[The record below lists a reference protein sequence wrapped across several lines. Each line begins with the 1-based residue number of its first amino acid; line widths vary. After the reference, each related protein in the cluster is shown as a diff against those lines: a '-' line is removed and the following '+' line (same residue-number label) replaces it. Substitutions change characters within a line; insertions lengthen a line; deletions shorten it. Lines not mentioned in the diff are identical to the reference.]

1 MINLA
6 RFRIPSQLGLTFHI
20 IIPMMGFLLFMGG
33 IIFSWSFYLSQATIE
48 NELTRDIEKTRSIVK
63 LSLNNTLGDIKTDLI
78 ELSVSLAFKKAII
91 NGDSDFI
98 EQSLY
103 NLISSRHGYIL
114 DILEIFKDGKRWID
128 AGIIEAPD
136 IHFTEKDNHNLS
148 KLPKWKH
155 FSFNTTTGVR
165 SILICAVP
173 IINDQTG
180 KINGI
185 LYGGI
190 DLNSNTSFLE
200 NLKTAAAAEDA
211 VLISQKKLLI
221 GTNTPSILT
230 VNRLVNWAEKS
241 FPNNYVIKNDTIF
254 STIQLLPNQAE
265 TPLLFSFSRINPTF
279 QSIKQIF
286 LKSFGVMLS
295 LAIALSVAATWI
307 MQKRILTA
315 LKKLTDYAYLV
326 ANGTREASFIRGKVR
341 EFNQLGDTL
350 EAMVNNINEKSTY
363 ISNLFSS
370 AKAPII
376 NCDPY
381 GKIIDMNPAAKSL
394 VGMSHKQLNNNDLR
408 ELFPDQ
414 YLPDIEENLAVAASG
429 QTAPSLEV
437 PLITKPEAEK
447 LFFTWTFSPVKMG
460 PSEKAI
466 FILLQGQNITE
477 NKNAVKK
484 ALESEGRLRQIIDL
498 LPQEIFA
505 NDIDGKFLLV
515 NKNKAEKLHNSA
527 DFITGKFLNDIINN
541 HDEVSRI
548 QDDNRR
554 VIGLNEK
561 LSLEESYID
570 TERNI
575 HWFETTKVPY
585 TSAATNMQA
594 ILTISMDITRIK
606 EAENSLQH
614 INRELTDRVSMRTV
628 ELENANTALMKS
640 MDELRQTQNK
650 LVETEKMASLGE
662 LVAGIAH
669 EVNTPLGIGVTGT
682 SYLKEITDNLQ
693 SQFSDNSLK
702 KSDLEKYIATSSV
715 ALVNIVK
722 NLDRAA
728 KLISD
733 FKQLAVD
740 QSSDDLRTI
749 NLYDYIQGILISLKP
764 KLNDH
769 SHILEIKCPKNL
781 DITTSPGSLMLVLS
795 NLIINSIT
803 HAFPDNDHGLIV
815 IKAEK
820 NGNGILF
827 NYSDNGIGMDE
838 EQLLKIF
845 DPFFTTKRS
854 EGSTGLGMH
863 LVYNIVTRALK
874 GRIECKS
881 AIGEGTSFEIWF
893 PANSSDESGEISP

>member
-1 MINLA
+1 MMN
-6 RFRIPSQLGLTFHI
+6 RKKFGVPSQLGLTFQI
-20 IIPMMGFLLFMGG
+20 IIPMMGFLILMGG
-33 IIFSWSFYLSQATIE
+33 IIFSWSFYLSQSTIK
-48 NELTRDIEKTRSIVK
+48 NELTRDIEKTKSIVE
-63 LSLNNTLGDIKTDLI
+63 LSLDNTLGDLKNDLI
-78 ELSVSLAFKKAII
+78 ELSVSPAFKKAII
-91 NGDSDFI
+91 NENSDFI

-103 NLISSRHGYIL
+103 NLISSKTGYML
-114 DILEIFKDGKRWID
+114 DILEIFKDGKRWVD
-128 AGIIEAPD
+128 AGIIETPA
-136 IHFTEKDNHNLS
+136 IKFTKKDNSLTT
-148 KLPKWKH
+148 LPAWKH
-155 FSFNTTTGVR
+155 LSFNTADGSR
-165 SILICAVP
+165 SLLICAVP
-173 IINDQTG
+173 IANDQTG
-180 KINGI
+180 EISGI
-185 LYGGI
+185 LYSGI
-190 DLNSNTSFLE
+190 DLNSNASFLE
-200 NLKTAAAAEDA
+200 DLKTASSAVDA
-211 VLISQKKLLI
+211 VLISQNKLLI
-221 GTNTPSILT
+221 STNNPSIPT
-230 VNRLVNWAEKS
+230 VRKLVDWADKS
-241 FPNNYVIKNDTIF
+241 SPGNYVIKNDTIF
-254 STIQLLPNQAE
+254 ATIQLLPNQAGA
-265 TPLLFSFSRINPTF
+265 PLFFSFSRVNPTF
-279 QSIKQIF
+279 QTIKQNF
-286 LKSFGVMLS
+286 MKSFGIMLS
-295 LAIALSVAATWI
+295 LAIVLSVAATWI

-315 LKKLTDYAYLV
+315 LKKLTDYANLV
-326 ANGTREASFIRGKVR
+326 ATGTSEASFKNGQVT
-341 EFNQLGDTL
+341 EFNQLGETL
-350 EAMVNNINEKSTY
+350 ETMVRSIHQKSTY
-363 ISNLFSS
+363 ISKLFSS

-376 NCDPY
+376 NCDAS
-381 GKIIDMNPAAKSL
+381 GKIIDMNPAAENLLKD
-394 VGMSHKQLNNNDLR
+394 NNKHLQSNNLKDF
-408 ELFPDQ
+408 FPDD
-414 YLPDIEENLAVAASG
+414 YLADINEYLDLAAYG
-429 QTAPSLEV
+429 HNPPLLEI
-437 PLITKPEAEK
+437 PLITKSSGEQ
-447 LFFTWTFSPVKMG
+447 FFTWTFSPVKMG
-460 PSEKAI
+460 TNEDPI

-477 NKNAVKK
+477 NKNAIKK
-484 ALESEGRLRQIIDL
+484 ALESEARLRQIIDL

-515 NKNKAEKLHNSA
+515 NENKAERLHNSA
-527 DFITGKFLNDIINN
+527 DFITGKLLSEIISN
-541 HDEVSRI
+541 HDEVLRI
-548 QDDNRR
+548 QEDNRR
-554 VIGLNEK
+554 VIDLNER

-570 TERNI
+570 TDRNI

-585 TSAATNMQA
+585 TSAATNVQA

-614 INRELTDRVSMRTV
+614 INRELVDRVSMRTV

-740 QSSDDLRTI
+740 QSSDDLRDI

-769 SHILEIKCPKNL
+769 NHVLEVNCPKNL
-781 DITTSPGSLMLVLS
+781 DITISPGSLMLVLS
-795 NLIINSIT
+795 NLITNSIT
-803 HAFPDNDHGLIV
+803 HAFPDTDHGLIV

-827 NYSDNGIGMDE
+827 NYSDNGIGMDD

-854 EGSTGLGMH
+854 AGSTGLGMH

-881 AIGEGTSFEIWF
+881 TIGEGTSFEIWF
-893 PANSSDESGEISP
+893 PANSSDESSQVSP